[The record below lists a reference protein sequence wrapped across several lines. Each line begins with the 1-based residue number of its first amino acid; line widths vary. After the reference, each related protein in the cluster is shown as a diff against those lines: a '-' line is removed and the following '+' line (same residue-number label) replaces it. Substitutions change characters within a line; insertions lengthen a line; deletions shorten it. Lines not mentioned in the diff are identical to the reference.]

1 MAADDGKLRLGGKT
15 IDEITTAMKGDGKLR
30 IGGKTLDE
38 ITEAMKGDGKTRF
51 FGKTKEE
58 IQANRAAV
66 NAAFARKKDSSSSD
80 DKPNIASRTDFSDEK
95 IAPKFKAPKKTA
107 KEKIETPPGDMGS
120 VDRTAD
126 VIASGPDMSKV
137 NKDMAKPTREFTA
150 TEMAQNLMSPGYNKM
165 KKGGSVKPKK
175 MSSSGKVKKMSS
187 GGSTASKRADGCAQ
201 RGKTRG
207 KMC

>member
-1 MAADDGKLRLGGKT
+1 
-15 IDEITTAMKGDGKLR
+15 
-30 IGGKTLDE
+30 
-38 ITEAMKGDGKTRF
+38 
-51 FGKTKEE
+51 
-58 IQANRAAV
+58 
-66 NAAFARKKDSSSSD
+66 
-80 DKPNIASRTDFSDEK
+80 
-95 IAPKFKAPKKTA
+95 
-107 KEKIETPPGDMGS
+107 MGS

-165 KKGGSVKPKK
+165 KKGGAVKPKK

-187 GGSTASKRADGCAQ
+187 GGKTSQLAKANGIAV

-207 KMC
+207 KIC

>member
-15 IDEITTAMKGDGKLR
+15 IDEIK
-30 IGGKTLDE
+30 
-38 ITEAMKGDGKTRF
+38 EAMKGDGKTRF
-51 FGKTKEE
+51 FGKTKDE
-58 IQANRAAV
+58 IQAHRAAV
-66 NAAFARKKDSSSSD
+66 NAAFARKKESSSSD

-95 IAPKFKAPKKTA
+95 MSPKFKAPKKMA
-107 KEKIETPPGDMGS
+107 KEKVETSPGDMGS

-126 VIASGPDMSKV
+126 VIGPDMSTV
-137 NKDMAKPTREFTA
+137 NKEAAKPTRDFTA
-150 TEMAQNLMSPGYNKM
+150 MEMAQNIMSPGYNK
-165 KKGGSVKPKK
+165 KKGGMIKT
-175 MSSSGKVKKMSS
+175 KKMSS

>member
-1 MAADDGKLRLGGKT
+1 MPVLKIGGKT
-15 IDEITTAMKGDGKLR
+15 IDEIR
-30 IGGKTLDE
+30 
-38 ITEAMKGDGKTRF
+38 EAMKGDGKARL
-51 FGKTKEE
+51 FGKTGEE
-58 IQANRAAV
+58 ARAHRAEV
-66 NAAFARKKDSSSSD
+66 NAAFSRKKESSSSD

-95 IAPKFKAPKKTA
+95 IAPKFKAPKKMA

-126 VIASGPDMSKV
+126 VIGPDMSKV

-165 KKGGSVKPKK
+165 KKGGAVKPKK

-187 GGSTASKRADGCAQ
+187 GGKTSQLAKANGIAV

-207 KMC
+207 KIC

>member
-15 IDEITTAMKGDGKLR
+15 IDEIK
-30 IGGKTLDE
+30 
-38 ITEAMKGDGKTRF
+38 EAMKGDGKTRF
-51 FGKTKEE
+51 FGKTKDE
-58 IQANRAAV
+58 IQAHRAAV
-66 NAAFARKKDSSSSD
+66 NAAFARKKESSSSD

-95 IAPKFKAPKKTA
+95 IAPKFKAPKKRD

-126 VIASGPDMSKV
+126 VIGPDMSKV

-165 KKGGSVKPKK
+165 KKGGAVKPKK

-187 GGSTASKRADGCAQ
+187 GGKTSQLAKANGIAV

-207 KMC
+207 KIC

>member
-126 VIASGPDMSKV
+126 VIGPDMSTV
-137 NKDMAKPTREFTA
+137 NKEAAKPTRDFTA
-150 TEMAQNLMSPGYNKM
+150 MEMAQNIMSPGYNK
-165 KKGGSVKPKK
+165 KKGGMIKT
-175 MSSSGKVKKMSS
+175 KKMSS